1 MGVKHPCL
9 PESQFIHCRIYTE
22 DLLGDSCHP
31 SSTRYKSDPKAQ
43 DFYPLTV
50 YNLMQQSTN
59 YVYKG
64 PDGKR
69 GGSVVKNLP
78 VNAGDT
84 VCHPW
89 VGKIPCR
96 RKWQPTPVFL
106 PGKFH
111 GQRSLVGH
119 SPRGCRESDV
129 TQQPNNNKGH

>member
-1 MGVKHPCL
+1 
-9 PESQFIHCRIYTE
+9 
-22 DLLGDSCHP
+22 
-31 SSTRYKSDPKAQ
+31 
-43 DFYPLTV
+43 
-50 YNLMQQSTN
+50 MQQSTN

-106 PGKFH
+106 RNPMN
-111 GQRSLVGH
+111 
-119 SPRGCRESDV
+119 RGAWNTAHEV
-129 TQQPNNNKGH
+129 AKELNMTKQGNNNSNKFTILL